1 MQIKDKIG
9 LFTFIMITSAILV
22 NVRSQPTLAEAGTQM
37 FFYFAVATIGFLLP
51 CVLIL
56 SELGSACPYEG
67 GLYVWVKGAFGEKWG
82 FTAIF
87 LQWIQMTILMV
98 MVLSFIAG
106 TILYVFDYGELE
118 SKILI
123 LAISLAVYWGAT
135 LVNLRGLK
143 ASGRIST
150 VCVIL
155 GVAIPAITIVVAG
168 CAYLLAGN
176 PIQLDL
182 SLTAQ
187 NYIPDL
193 SNPANL
199 AILAAFFLPY
209 FGIEGSAAHIE
220 NLKNPS
226 RNYPLALIFVV
237 FFCLFVNLLGSFS
250 IAAVVP
256 QSDISLIAGLMQA
269 FEIFFNTFS
278 LSWIVPILAI
288 MVVIGSVGEVSTWI
302 IAPIR
307 GLFRTAK
314 AGTLPLWF
322 QQSNEH
328 GIPRNFVIFQASL
341 VSMFCIIFAL
351 IPGVNSAF
359 WMMVALTTHV
369 YLIAYFIMF
378 LTAIKLRYLRS
389 KHKDSQFYIPGGER
403 GLYIMCTFGFGS
415 VLIVGIVGMFFLLLT
430 EFVSTLPSPDVTN
443 TIGIWY
449 PVFLIAGMIIIV
461 AIPMLVHRFRKP
473 EWFAA
478 GSFAEDQENGPAE
491 G

>member
-1 MQIKDKIG
+1 MQIKEKIS
-9 LFTFIMITSAILV
+9 LVTFIMITSAILV

-37 FFYFAVATIGFLLP
+37 FFYFAVATIGFLIP
-51 CVLIL
+51 CVIVL

-106 TILYVFDYGELE
+106 TILYVFDTGELE

-123 LAISLAVYWGAT
+123 LAISLTIYWAAT
-135 LVNLRGLK
+135 LVNLKGLK

-150 VCVIL
+150 VSVIL
-155 GVAIPAITIVVAG
+155 GVAIPAIVIVAAG
-168 CAYLLAGN
+168 SAYILGGN
-176 PIQLDL
+176 PIQMDL
-182 SLTAQ
+182 SLTAS

-199 AILAAFFLPY
+199 AILAAFFMPY
-209 FGIEGSAAHIE
+209 LGIEGSAAHIE
-220 NLKNPS
+220 NLRNPS
-226 RNYPLALIFVV
+226 RNYPLALLFVV
-237 FFCLFVNLLGSFS
+237 GFCLFVNLMGSFS

-256 QSDISLIAGLMQA
+256 QQDISLIAGLMQA
-269 FEIFFNTFS
+269 FQIFFENFS

-307 GLFRTAK
+307 GLFRTAR
-314 AGTLPLWF
+314 AGTLPPWF
-322 QQSNEH
+322 QEANAN
-328 GIPRNFVIFQASL
+328 GIPRNFVLFQAVL
-341 VSMFCIIFAL
+341 VSFFCIIFAL

-378 LTAIKLRYLRS
+378 LTAIKLRYLRK
-389 KHKDSQFYIPGGER
+389 KHSDSEFYIPGGKN

-415 VLIVGIVGMFFLLLT
+415 VLLMGMIGMFSVMLT
-430 EFVSTLPSPDVTN
+430 EAVSTLPSPDVTN
-443 TIGIWY
+443 TLGIWY
-449 PVFLIAGMIIIV
+449 PVFLILGMVVIV
-461 AIPMLVHRFRKP
+461 SIPLLIHRFRKP
-473 EWFAA
+473 EWMQDEFP
-478 GSFAEDQENGPAE
+478 GPGETAKIE
-491 G
+491 

>member
-51 CVLIL
+51 CVVIL

-106 TILYVFDYGELE
+106 TILFVFDPVNLE
-118 SKILI
+118 SKIII
-123 LAISLAVYWGAT
+123 LVISLAIYWGAT
-135 LVNLRGLK
+135 LVNLRGLS
-143 ASGRIST
+143 ASGKIST
-150 VCVIL
+150 ICVIL
-155 GVAIPAITIVVAG
+155 GVALPAAAIVIAG
-168 CAYLLAGN
+168 AVYIFSGN
-176 PIQLDL
+176 PIQIDL
-182 SLTAQ
+182 SLTAN

-199 AILAAFFLPY
+199 AILAAFFMPY
-209 FGIEGSAAHIE
+209 LGIESSAAHIE
-220 NLKNPS
+220 NLRNPT
-226 RNYPLALIFVV
+226 RNYPIALLVV
-237 FFCLFVNLLGSFS
+237 VAFCLFVNLLGSFS
-250 IAAVVP
+250 IAAVIP
-256 QSDISLIAGLMQA
+256 QQNISLIAGLMQA
-269 FEIFFNTFS
+269 FEVFFDTFS
-278 LSWIVPILAI
+278 LAWIVPVIAIL
-288 MVVIGSVGEVSTWI
+288 VVIGSVGEVSTWI

-307 GLFRTAK
+307 GLYRTAK
-314 AGTLPLWF
+314 AGTLPPWF
-322 QQSNEH
+322 QQVNEN

-341 VSMFCIIFAL
+341 VSFFCIVFAL

-378 LTAIKLRYLRS
+378 LTAIRLRYRRA
-389 KHKDSQFYIPGGER
+389 KHSDSEFYIPGGKK
-403 GLYIMCTFGFGS
+403 GLYLMCTFGFGT
-415 VLIVGIVGMFFLLLT
+415 VLFMGIIGMFSLIMT
-430 EFVSTLPSPDVTN
+430 EALSTLPTPDVTN
-443 TIGIWY
+443 TLGIWY
-449 PVFLIAGMIIIV
+449 PVFLICGVLVIL
-461 AIPMLVHRFRKP
+461 AIPLVIHRFRKP
-473 EWFAA
+473 EWTQEGFE
-478 GSFAEDQENGPAE
+478 FEEDAVVSG
-491 G
+491 

>member
-1 MQIKDKIG
+1 MHIKDKIG
-9 LFTFIMITSAILV
+9 LVTFIMITSAILV

-106 TILYVFDYGELE
+106 TILFVFDYGELE
-118 SKILI
+118 NKILI
-123 LAISLAVYWGAT
+123 LAISLTIYWGAT
-135 LVNLRGLK
+135 LINLRGLK
-143 ASGRIST
+143 ASGKIST

-155 GVAIPAITIVVAG
+155 GVAIPAIAIVTAG
-168 CAYLLAGN
+168 AAYILTGN
-176 PIQLDL
+176 PIQIDL
-182 SLTAQ
+182 SLNTG

-199 AILAAFFLPY
+199 AILAAFFMPY
-209 FGIEGSAAHIE
+209 LGIEGSAAHIE
-220 NLKNPS
+220 NLRNPS
-226 RNYPLALIFVV
+226 RNYPLALLFVV
-237 FFCLFVNLLGSFS
+237 AFCLFVNLLGSFS

-256 QSDISLIAGLMQA
+256 HDEISLIAGLMQA
-269 FEIFFNTFS
+269 FQVFFDTFS
-278 LSWIVPILAI
+278 IAWIVPVLAI
-288 MVVIGSVGEVSTWI
+288 MVVIGSIGEVSTWV

-307 GLFRTAK
+307 GLFRTAR
-314 AGTLPLWF
+314 AGTLPPWF
-322 QQSNEH
+322 QEENEN
-328 GIPRNFVIFQASL
+328 GIPRNFVIFQAAL
-341 VSMFCIIFAL
+341 VSFFCIIFAL

-369 YLIAYFIMF
+369 YLVAYFIMF
-378 LTAIKLRYLRS
+378 LTAIKLRYVRS
-389 KHKDSQFYIPGGER
+389 KHTESQFYIPGGEK

-415 VLIVGIVGMFFLLLT
+415 VLVMGIIGMFSLLLT
-430 EFVSTLPSPDVTN
+430 EVVSTLPSPDVTN
-443 TIGIWY
+443 TLGLWY
-449 PVFLIAGMIIIV
+449 PAFLLSGMIIIV
-461 AIPMLVHRFRKP
+461 ALPLLIHRFKKP
-473 EWFAA
+473 EWLQEWEFE
-478 GSFAEDQENGPAE
+478 AEVKEKGEQE
-491 G
+491 